1 MPEVWQPI
9 EGYEGFYEVS
19 DHGRVRSLPN
29 PRDLKTRILK
39 PNSAKYKQVVLCVGN
54 KRQSFSIHRLV
65 AAHFV
70 PGDKSLTVNHKD
82 GDKDNNCASNLEW
95 MTMSEQQKHAIDTG
109 LRSKAWGTGAK
120 AFKIPQTEWDKIAE
134 LCKTLTQAEVAKI
147 YQCSQSVISNTLK
160 RRALTA

>member
-19 DHGRVRSLPN
+19 DHGRGRSLPN

-65 AAHFV
+65 ATHFV

-82 GDKDNNCASNLEW
+82 GNKNNNCASNLEW
-95 MTMSEQQKHAIDTG
+95 STSSEQQLHAIETG
-109 LRSKAWGTGAK
+109 LRDRSWGTGSS
-120 AFKIPQTEWDKIAE
+120 FKIPKAEWGNIAK
-134 LCKTLTQAEVAKI
+134 LCKTMTQAKVAKI
-147 YQCSQSVISNTLK
+147 YNCSQSVISKTLK
-160 RRALTA
+160 RHASTT